1 MEPTENYTVMKM
13 TNVQDLYKTFQNLFL
28 RLTEFYRFRFVRHKP
43 RKAINFY
50 ACCLTPNTLFALTLS
65 VLLSCQ
71 QNQEKEVIVL
81 AEISDFSFL
90 DKSLAAIEKEIG
102 DWGGGS
108 KKKFNA
114 IEQENCTYSISQG
127 KLMLSMGEKD
137 AFFQIS
143 PRALGFPLGW
153 HNADELLIDI
163 NSEEE
168 IDLIVQILG
177 SRSRLQEKIS
187 VLPDQES
194 YRIDIREAPLLGG
207 VDEEVLKIKIIATK
221 EADLLIQQMQL
232 LDTAEDFPL
241 VDQWGQRNLKE
252 YSNKISSK
260 EELFNLEKEADFL
273 ASLPA
278 TPATDAFGGYLNHN
292 LNLKKTGYFRT
303 QKVDEKWYL
312 VSPEGNPFYSLG
324 LNGVR
329 RKSTLNNAALTKIEG
344 REDLFEK
351 VPAYA
356 DCPECFNEDSAYL
369 SFYNHNVKL
378 KYDTYEDWTEQV
390 LKRLERI
397 GFNTIGNWSD
407 SLFIGSDFPYTYTLD
422 SREGTGL
429 EMQNDMP
436 DVFHPEWEQKIDA
449 AFSHLASLKNDPYL
463 IGYFVD
469 NEMSWRSITKWDST
483 SYTFKK
489 LSKLADEESQKKA
502 FAERYFSTIK
512 NAIKKNDP
520 NHLYMGC
527 RFTRNFKGL
536 APAAQAAGN
545 YLDVLSINVYSAV
558 PIREQLDEWYAAVQ
572 KPMIISE
579 HHIPPA
585 TERALLPIYP
595 AFELAERDAMLK
607 EYLQTWLTFPY
618 AVGSHWYQY
627 ADQEVSGRM
636 DGGENQPVGI
646 VSVTDQL
653 HQPIVK
659 LFNEMAIEI
668 AKTYVEPLE
677 Q

>member
-1 MEPTENYTVMKM
+1 MKQLDKLCK
-13 TNVQDLYKTFQNLFL
+13 VGLHRLGIYLFGL
-28 RLTEFYRFRFVRHKP
+28 LG
-43 RKAINFY
+43 
-50 ACCLTPNTLFALTLS
+50 LFA
-65 VLLSCQ
+65 CQ
-71 QNQEKEVIVL
+71 VEKEQSGLTI
-81 AEISDFSFL
+81 AEISDFSL
-90 DKSLAAIEKEIG
+90 LNKSLTTIEKEIG
-102 DWGGGS
+102 EWGGGS
-108 KKKFNA
+108 KKKFSA
-114 IEQENCTYSISQG
+114 IEQENCTYSVSQG
-127 KLMLSMGEKD
+127 KLMLNMAGSG

-143 PRALGFPLGW
+143 PRALGFPLSW
-153 HNADELLIDI
+153 YNADELLITI
-163 NSEEE
+163 RSEEE
-168 IDLIVQILG
+168 IDLILQILG
-177 SRSRLQEKIS
+177 SRSRLEEQIS
-187 VLPDQES
+187 VLPEQEN
-194 YRIDIREAPLLGG
+194 YRIDVREAPLLGG
-207 VDEEVLKIKIIATK
+207 VNEEVIKIKIIATQ

-232 LDTAEDFPL
+232 LDTEEDLPL
-241 VDQWGQRNLKE
+241 VDQWGQRNLKG

-260 EELFNLEKEADFL
+260 EELFNFEEEASFL

-278 TPATDAFGGYLNHN
+278 APATDEFGGYLNHN
-292 LNLKKTGYFRT
+292 LNLNKTGFFNT
-303 QKVDEKWYL
+303 QKVGDRWYL

-369 SFYNHNVKL
+369 SFYNYNVKL
-378 KYDTYEDWTEQV
+378 KYDSYEDWRKQV
-390 LKRLERI
+390 LHRLERI

-429 EMQNDMP
+429 KMQNGMP
-436 DVFHPEWEQKIDA
+436 DVFHPEWEQEINT
-449 AFSHLASLKNDPYL
+449 AFSHLASLKNDKYL

-483 SYTFKK
+483 SYTFKQ
-489 LSKLADEESQKKA
+489 LSKLPDEESQKKA

-527 RFTRNFKGL
+527 RFTRNFKGM
-536 APAAQAAGN
+536 AAAAQAAGN
-545 YLDVLSINVYSAV
+545 HLDVLSINVYSAV

-585 TERALLPIYP
+585 TERALLPVYP
-595 AFELAERDAMLK
+595 AFELAKRDAMLK

-636 DGGENQPVGI
+636 DGGENQPVGM

-653 HQPIVK
+653 HRSIVN
-659 LFNEMAIEI
+659 LYNEMAIEI